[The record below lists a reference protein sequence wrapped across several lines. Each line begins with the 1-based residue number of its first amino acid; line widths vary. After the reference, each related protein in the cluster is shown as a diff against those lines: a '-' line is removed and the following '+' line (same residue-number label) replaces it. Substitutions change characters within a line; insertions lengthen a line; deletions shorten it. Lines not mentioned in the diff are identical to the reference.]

1 MTTIKIFRNQ
11 NRDIVRYEVSGHV
24 DFDEHGR
31 DILCAAVS
39 VLSQTS
45 ILALEK
51 VCRIKQSDLELCV
64 DEQSGYLM
72 ASLSKKLQGE
82 ERKCA
87 NIVLESMVV
96 GMEDLAKQYP
106 KYIKITREEEDL
118 C

>member
-11 NRDIVRYEVSGHV
+11 NRDIVKYEVSGHV

-39 VLSQTS
+39 VLSQTA
-45 ILALEK
+45 ILALESVCK
-51 VCRIKQSDLELCV
+51 VSRKYIDLCV
-64 DEQSGYLM
+64 DEQTGFLRV
-72 ASLSKKLQGE
+72 SLSDKLPE
-82 ERKCA
+82 ETRKCA

-96 GMEDLAKQYP
+96 GMEDIALQYP
-106 KYIKITREEEDL
+106 KYISLVGKEENK